1 MKTETRKKVQAGAI
15 LIGLPGVAL
24 ASIFLGGWA
33 LLILGPLVAVL
44 AVDGE
49 IR

>member
-1 MKTETRKKVQAGAI
+1 MKKETRDRVQGAAI
-15 LIGLPGVAL
+15 LIGIPAVVL
-24 ASIFLGGWA
+24 ASLFLGGWA
-33 LLILGPLVAVL
+33 LLIGGPLVAVL